1 MLHIVLTHP
10 EIPHNTGAAG
20 RLCLAT
26 NTRLH
31 LIKPLGFSLDDRQVK
46 RVGLDYWK
54 DVDLQVW
61 ESWDDFESFIS
72 NEQKKENPPK
82 VHFLTTKTDKPHWSA
97 SFSDGDYLIFG
108 SETKGIP
115 ESLLAKYSDSLLTI
129 PMVPNSTR
137 SLNLSTS
144 VGIVLYEAVRQITTP

>member
-82 VHFLTTKTDKPHWSA
+82 VHFLTTKTDKPHWST

-144 VGIVLYEAVRQITTP
+144 VGIVLYEAVRQISAP

>member
-82 VHFLTTKTDKPHWSA
+82 VHFLTTKTDKPHWST

-144 VGIVLYEAVRQITTP
+144 VGIVLYEAVRQITAP